1 MNIIH
6 IFVFAVLAAAAM
18 LLARIAVRLYEGR
31 HCEERQL
38 DASAHT
44 VARLISRRLHL
55 SRLLG
60 STLLSTAFMF
70 CVVSTAFAAG
80 DEKNGH
86 AYFTKAELP
95 DMTKILPPFPAF
107 ESARFVADQSQHL
120 WGKLMR
126 QDEARAAQAQNDA
139 VYSMQTAIDA
149 YSPLIGMEITKE
161 GTPEIYS
168 ILQDVLASCDSIYSD
183 AKATFGRQ
191 RPYAYYDEGTL
202 IPEKEEKHRHEGSY
216 PSGHTVFFWTAALL
230 LSDISQ
236 TNEAMEKLL
245 ARGYEFGQS
254 RVIAGYHWQ
263 SDVDAGRMAGSV
275 LYQLIRNHERFIGQ
289 LARARAEFKEQAG
302 GSTVVNTTRAARQE
316 GSARIYRIDGTPADN
331 TSNGIVIANGRKVIN
346 HPRQ

>member
-1 MNIIH
+1 MKKVMI
-6 IFVFAVLAAAAM
+6 L
-18 LLARIAVRLYEGR
+18 
-31 HCEERQL
+31 
-38 DASAHT
+38 T
-44 VARLISRRLHL
+44 VAL
-55 SRLLG
+55 
-60 STLLSTAFMF
+60 AFS
-70 CVVSTAFAAG
+70 CVTHVFAAG

-95 DMTKILPPFPAF
+95 DMTKILPPFTVF

-149 YSPLIGMEITKE
+149 YSPLFGLEITKE

-168 ILQDVLASCDSIYSD
+168 ILQDVCASCDSIYSG
-183 AKATFGRQ
+183 AKAKFNRQ

-202 IPEKEEKHRHEGSY
+202 IPEKEEKHRNEGSY
-216 PSGHTVFFWTAALL
+216 PSGHTVFFWTSALL

-236 TNEAMEKLL
+236 SNEVMEKLL

-289 LARARAEFKEQAG
+289 LARARAEFQEKTGE
-302 GSTVVNTTRAARQE
+302 STPVNSARIVPITE
-316 GSARIYRIDGTPADN
+316 GSAYTLQGTPA
-331 TSNGIVIANGRKVIN
+331 TASTRGIVIKGNQKVFRK
-346 HPRQ
+346 

>member
-6 IFVFAVLAAAAM
+6 IFEFAVLAAVAA
-18 LLARIAVRLYEGR
+18 LLAFAAFHLAQSRC
-31 HCEERQL
+31 HEERL
-38 DASAHT
+38 LNRSAHKL
-44 VARLISRRLHL
+44 AGLISRRLHL
-55 SRLLG
+55 SHLLG
-60 STLLSTAFMF
+60 SSMLSTALLL
-70 CVVSTAFAAG
+70 CAVSTAFAAG

-126 QDEARAAQAQNDA
+126 QDEARATQAQNDA

-149 YSPLIGMEITKE
+149 YSPLFGLEITKE

-168 ILQDVLASCDSIYSD
+168 ILQDVLASCDSIYSG
-183 AKATFGRQ
+183 AKAKFNRQ

-202 IPEKEEKHRHEGSY
+202 IPEKEEKHRYEGSY
-216 PSGHTVFFWTAALL
+216 PSGHTVFFWTSALL
-230 LSDISQ
+230 LSDICQS
-236 TNEAMEKLL
+236 NEAMEKLL

-263 SDVDAGRMAGSV
+263 SDVDAGRMAGSI
-275 LYQLIRNHERFIGQ
+275 LYQLIRSHERFVEQ
-289 LARARAEFKEQAG
+289 LAKARAEFKEKAG
-302 GSTVVNTTRAARQE
+302 GSTNVTNTTRTAQQE
-316 GSARIYRIDGTPADN
+316 GSARIYRIDGTPAND
-331 TSNGIVIANGRKVIN
+331 TAKGIVIANGKKVIIK
-346 HPRQ
+346 